1 MVGRG
6 EVADAGAGDG
16 GGFVRRH
23 HVVPFR
29 RHRPSPV
36 SGAAAAG
43 APHGRAGEERG
54 ARRGRA
60 ERAVWKWCSKR
71 RNVESAA
78 GRLVEVK
85 LGRSALFPFIQS
97 RLPFLKKK
105 NSLGCPNLILSQ
117 FFF

>member
-36 SGAAAAG
+36 SEAAAAG
-43 APHGRAGEERG
+43 AAHPHGRAGEERG
-54 ARRGRA
+54 ARRARA
-60 ERAVWKWCSKR
+60 ERAVWRCVCSKR
-71 RNVESAA
+71 RKAESAA
-78 GRLVEVK
+78 GRLVEAK
-85 LGRSALFPFIQS
+85 LGRSAHFPFWVGLGVYLCVRI
-97 RLPFLKKK
+97 LPH
-105 NSLGCPNLILSQ
+105 SV
-117 FFF
+117 